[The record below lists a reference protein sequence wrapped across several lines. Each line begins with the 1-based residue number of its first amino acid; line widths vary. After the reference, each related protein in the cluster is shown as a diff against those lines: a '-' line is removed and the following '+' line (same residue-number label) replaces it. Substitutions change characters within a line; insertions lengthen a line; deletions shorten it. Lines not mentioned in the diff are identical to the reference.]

1 MEQRMRGGEKDKKNK
16 GEGEVV
22 WELISVVVIG
32 HSRSQS
38 TTEDSPQCLN
48 IAFRVLCWD
57 NFLILKLYF
66 ILIIFIYFLS

>member
-1 MEQRMRGGEKDKKNK
+1 MRGGEKDRKNK

-57 NFLILKLYF
+57 NFDFRAEISF
-66 ILIIFIYFLS
+66 

>member
-1 MEQRMRGGEKDKKNK
+1 MEQRMRGGEKDRKNK

-22 WELISVVVIG
+22 WELMSVVVIG

-57 NFLILKLYF
+57 NFIWKNKLKMF
-66 ILIIFIYFLS
+66 TDC